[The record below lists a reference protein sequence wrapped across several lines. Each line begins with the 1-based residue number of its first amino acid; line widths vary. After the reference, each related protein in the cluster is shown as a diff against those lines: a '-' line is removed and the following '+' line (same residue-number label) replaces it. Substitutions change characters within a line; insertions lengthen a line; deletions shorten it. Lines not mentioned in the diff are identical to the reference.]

1 MIQNINNKEEFDN
14 IINNNENILIYC
26 SLSQCVPC
34 KIIGPKFNEL
44 YDKYENFKKIKI
56 VFDEL
61 SDEDSEDYIKDKIN
75 VQKFPTIIIIYK
87 NNLEES
93 FIGRDITPVL
103 NKLDFLSEDWLN
115 DENF

>member
-1 MIQNINNKEEFDN
+1 MIQHINNKEEFDN
-14 IINNNENILIYC
+14 VINNNENVLIYC
-26 SLSQCVPC
+26 SLSHCGPC

-44 YDKYENFKKIKI
+44 DNKYENFKKIKI

-61 SDEDSEDYIKDKIN
+61 LDDDEDYIKDKLNI
-75 VQKFPTIIIIYK
+75 QKYPTIVIIYK
-87 NNLEES
+87 NKLEDS
-93 FIGRDITPVL
+93 FIGRDINPVL